1 MSFLEKIEPYLT
13 ADDLLVQEFVVHALE
28 DYPDV
33 PEEWVTRLLKEAVNK
48 KEKESSILV
57 FADKHQLSEE
67 ALKVLLDGLEKAE
80 KSKKHLYTKFLENIE
95 PQLAMNYKNELTPYH
110 TKETWDFYEL
120 LLNGTEEEVWNK
132 YGEIINRLEQASE
145 YNHELFIKGKKIVKI
160 LVEKG
165 WLDENKIALILSE
178 NLNGDWFSFDGML
191 AVYAI
196 RLLKLETYTP
206 ILASLLTREEDVLL
220 EEVADA
226 LISFQSEEVVRA
238 VEPYLNQSDSVIF
251 ATSVVGNIKIPL
263 SIDVLQSA
271 YHQVTEEDQD
281 IIFEALCHQLSLDCL
296 PEIKDYMESEPEV
309 YLVEPEPVAY
319 GYFTIM
325 GVKHP
330 KLLKWKRVAEKRER
344 QFREDMNQPNSD
356 ILPSISTPYQN
367 TDKVGRNDPCPCG
380 SGKKYKKCC
389 LN

>member
-1 MSFLEKIEPYLT
+1 LNFLEKIEPYLT
-13 ADDLLVQEFVVHALE
+13 SDDLLVQEFVVHALE
-28 DYPDV
+28 DYPAV
-33 PEEWVTRLLKEAVNK
+33 PEEWVTQLLKEAVNK

-57 FADKHQLSEE
+57 FADKHQLGEE

-80 KSKKHLYTKFLENIE
+80 ESKKHLYTKFLENIE

-120 LLNGTEEEVWNK
+120 LLNGTEEEVWK
-132 YGEIINRLEQASE
+132 EYGKIINSLDQAME
-145 YNHELFIKGKKIVKI
+145 YNQDLFIKGKKITKV
-160 LVEKG
+160 LVQNG
-165 WLDENKIALILSE
+165 WMDENEIALILSRNLNE
-178 NLNGDWFSFDGML
+178 NLFSFDGIL

-196 RLLKLETYTP
+196 RLLKLETHTP

-263 SIDVLQSA
+263 SIDVLRSA

-296 PEIKDYMESEPEV
+296 LEIKDYMESEPEV
-309 YLVEPEPVAY
+309 YLIEPESAAY
-319 GYFTIM
+319 GYFTVM

-330 KLLKWKRVAEKRER
+330 KLPKWKRVAEKRER
-344 QFREDMNQPNSD
+344 QFQEDMNQPNSD
-356 ILPSISTPYQN
+356 LLPSVSTPYQN
-367 TDKVGRNDPCPCG
+367 IDKVGRNDPCPCG